1 MTAERVS
8 SGADASPRARRVRL
22 GYLGPA
28 IVLLGIAAAGVA
40 IWYMQTQRPVPG
52 EVIDT
57 FAIDAQRSLVV
68 RREASSDRS
77 FVELRERD
85 AVKWRAL
92 VPPYAG
98 APGRRAIA
106 WSEKAVTVR
115 VSRNGRAEV
124 FAFAMD
130 NASKLGA
137 FRLAAQH
144 EPIATHPQ
152 GPITLTDHARAYE
165 LVGGEGW
172 NQLVAI
178 DLVRGG
184 AVWEVDLGATPITA
198 GGLEGGRLW
207 LTQGATRR
215 AFDAATGREI
225 PDARSLN

>member
-1 MTAERVS
+1 MTAERV
-8 SGADASPRARRVRL
+8 GGGEVSPRARRVRL

-28 IVLLGIAAAGVA
+28 IVIVGAVVAGIA

-52 EVIDT
+52 AVIDT
-57 FAIDAQRSLVV
+57 FAIDSQRSLVV
-68 RREASSDRS
+68 RREASSDRA
-77 FVELRERD
+77 FVELREGD

-98 APGRRAIA
+98 APGRPAIA

-137 FRLAAQH
+137 FRLAADRG
-144 EPIATHPQ
+144 PIATHPQ
-152 GPITLTDHARAYE
+152 GPITLTDHVRAYE
-165 LVGGEGW
+165 IVGGDGW
-172 NQLVAI
+172 HQLVAI

-184 AVWEVDLGATPITA
+184 GLWHVDLGAEPITA
-198 GGLEGGRLW
+198 GGVDGGRVW
-207 LTQGATRR
+207 VRQGAGQR
-215 AFDAATGREI
+215 AFDAATGREL
-225 PDARSLN
+225 PDSKQAN